1 MLRFR
6 AQFVCFVLVVAIPF
20 AGIAQQ
26 ESPAI
31 PKLSEKI
38 EVRVA
43 NVDVFVTDRA
53 GNPISGL
60 TRDDFEI
67 VENKIP
73 QPIVNFFEAR
83 PDATASLVPAAP
95 PVPGVVAPVDSPA
108 PPPRRVVFYIDNLTL
123 TGSQRN
129 RLIAEMK
136 SFVNDSMRP
145 HDEVMVATFNRMLH
159 IPLTFTDD
167 RTQIAAALDRL
178 ATESASGET
187 RFNEAAIAQ
196 QDIHASGN
204 SDQRVWLAKAYAQTV
219 LNDVQQSAK
228 AVTTLMTNLAGLEGK
243 KVLVLASEG
252 FPMQPGAEMF
262 EYIDRL
268 GEEVSSR
275 DEIQV
280 RLKNPPEIRGGA
292 AQPSAPPA
300 PMPGMTKMRGS
311 AMVNAREFSA
321 EKVIESIGSAA
332 NANGVTLY
340 TIHAGALDG
349 GVSAGA
355 DRSRAISNTVA
366 MQSRSNAEAGLKSLA
381 ELTGGLASVTAS
393 KHQGL
398 FDGIRRDLDSYYSLG
413 YRPAAGEGE
422 RTIQV
427 KLKKGGRYIVRTRR
441 TFVQK
446 SLDQEMSDRV
456 IANLLSKPRG
466 NDLKVL
472 VTTEEAVETAK
483 GKIRIPVKIH
493 VPIDSLTL
501 LEQNGGGL
509 EGGFDVFVVVADA
522 GGALSPVVHRTQRVG
537 VAADQKES
545 SKGTNYTY
553 SLDFLM
559 NRDAARVSV
568 AIVDSISNVTSFA
581 RYDR

>member
-6 AQFVCFVLVVAIPF
+6 AQCACVVLVSAISF
-20 AGIAQQ
+20 AGSAQQ
-26 ESPAI
+26 ESPAV

-53 GNPISGL
+53 GNPIRDL

-67 VENKIP
+67 VENRIP

-83 PDATASLVPAAP
+83 PDAIAPAAAD
-95 PVPGVVAPVDSPA
+95 VAPAAGAVLPA
-108 PPPRRVVFYIDNLTL
+108 ESAAPPRRVVFYIDNLTL
-123 TGSQRN
+123 TASQRN

-136 SFVNDSMRP
+136 SFVNESMRP

-167 RTQIAAALDRL
+167 RALIAAALEHL
-178 ATESASGET
+178 ASESASGET
-187 RFNEAAIAQ
+187 RFNEAAMAQ

-204 SDQRVWLAKAYAQTV
+204 NDQRVWLAKAYAQTV

-228 AVTTLMTNLAGLEGK
+228 AVKTLMTNLAGLDGK

-252 FPMQPGAEMF
+252 FPIQPGVEMF

-275 DEIQV
+275 DEIQI
-280 RLKNPPEIRGGA
+280 RLKNPPEIRSGNSA
-292 AQPSAPPA
+292 ATQPAAPP
-300 PMPGMTKMRGS
+300 PMPGMSKMRGS
-311 AMVNAREFSA
+311 AMVNAREFNA
-321 EKVIESIGSAA
+321 EKLIESIGAAA

-413 YRPAAGEGE
+413 YRPAPGEGE

-427 KLKKGGRYIVRTRR
+427 RVKKGRYNVRTRR

-545 SKGTNYTY
+545 AKGTNYTY

-559 NRDAARVSV
+559 NREAARVSV
-568 AIVDSISNVTSFA
+568 AIVDSISNATSFA